1 MESLTEDKLR
11 SMIREELLT
20 ELEEVG
26 EEMFSR
32 VVVGREIV
40 GAEFEKDEGE
50 ASLMF
55 GDESSRDRQMEF
67 VIQANGDGSLSLK
80 IPES

>member
-1 MESLTEDKLR
+1 MRLTEDKLR

-40 GAEFEKDEGE
+40 GAEFEKEEGE
-50 ASLMF
+50 TSLMF